1 MKTGEPLRFERELAT
16 QGRVLELYAFRVE
29 DEGNRQ
35 VAVIFR
41 DITGRKRGEALKG
54 RLAAIV
60 TFTDDAII
68 SKDLNCIIR
77 TWNQGAERI
86 FGYSASEITGKNISI
101 LAPPSRLE
109 EMRGILERIAAA
121 SISTTMRLRESLRTG
136 GRLTYR

>member
-1 MKTGEPLRFERELAT
+1 VKTGEPLRFERELAT

-101 LAPPSRLE
+101 LAPPSRLA

>member
-1 MKTGEPLRFERELAT
+1 VKTGEPLRFERELAT